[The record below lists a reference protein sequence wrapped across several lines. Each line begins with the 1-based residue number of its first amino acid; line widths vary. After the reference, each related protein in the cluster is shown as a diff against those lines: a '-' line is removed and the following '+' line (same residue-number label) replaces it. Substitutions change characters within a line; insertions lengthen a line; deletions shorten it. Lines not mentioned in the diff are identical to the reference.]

1 MAESREGEGEE
12 KEENEDAPIRFLFFD
27 GFRGSR
33 WGGSEKEKCK
43 RGTTQGEREKN
54 DNSSPLSQ
62 KSERTALFPQP
73 DRCRSSQSS
82 FLFFSYLFESRGG
95 GVCSFE
101 LLKEKKE
108 TSSSN
113 SLSRSLTFP
122 LSPLPLCA
130 AIAPPPPLPPSDDL
144 SFCFFKGVKEWYL
157 DENGG

>member
-1 MAESREGEGEE
+1 MWRS
-12 KEENEDAPIRFLFFD
+12 L
-27 GFRGSR
+27 
-33 WGGSEKEKCK
+33 EKEKARRKK
-43 RGTTQGEREKN
+43 RTRTPRFAFFSSTAFAGRVGGEARTKSEKGGTTQGEREKN
-54 DNSSPLSQ
+54 DSSSLLSQ

-82 FLFFSYLFESRGG
+82 SLFFSYLFESRGG

-101 LLKEKKE
+101 LLKKKKE

-113 SLSRSLTFP
+113 SLSRSLAFP

-144 SFCFFKGVKEWYL
+144 SFCFFKGAKEWYL
-157 DENGG
+157 DEK